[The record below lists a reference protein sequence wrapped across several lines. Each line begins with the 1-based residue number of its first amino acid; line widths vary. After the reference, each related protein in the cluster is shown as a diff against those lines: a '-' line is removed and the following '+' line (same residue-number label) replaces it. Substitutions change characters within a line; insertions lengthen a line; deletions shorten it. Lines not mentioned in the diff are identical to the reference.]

1 MTKRKRASLKD
12 KSPETL
18 GLTQRKGKGID
29 LLFGG
34 PVESGTTSAQP
45 SSAEE
50 TLSGLV
56 VDDASLDSVASN
68 EIDREVDELGL
79 PVALEEPPDDLI
91 LASAPV
97 GGSGTLVAGE
107 VDAATPETSPFALP
121 TPVNSESSLPPR
133 AVDDFSGI
141 LDDENSPEV
150 EEEKL
155 ANSDKETD
163 LTGIVNPSMS
173 TDSANDL
180 SGLIVDDNLSGLVVG
195 DSTADTGMLPGVP
208 AADLSGLT
216 TTEPAPAPAP
226 VGDPANDLSGLITAD
241 EDLSGLTVED
251 TSAPVAPSSPQPVP
265 MPAQPL
271 SPPPTTAAPINVP
284 PPAYPSPT
292 DYQPAPAADVPYT
305 DSSVYT
311 PATYTP
317 PASNIPPPSTA
328 TGAPSLAAPRPS
340 PIRMEGLSSE
350 AVQTLSAFGAALP
363 DDPAAFRPQPQFP
376 DYQITVKEEKQVE
389 LDKAQQ
395 QEILEF
401 LGNRP
406 TKLFEE
412 IEKMHDDVAKE
423 LSANKSDVNFALD
436 TLLDANN
443 IIIEKPYQY
452 EEALYRVALVKTML
466 VRRERLSKASYGP
479 TGYFVLFYGILSV
492 LLAIWGIFAGLSLDF
507 VSLVGAELGPI
518 FQAIFLSGLAGLMGG
533 AVEILWRLYYR
544 VSIKQDFDPQ
554 YLMYYIVKP
563 ILGFVLGLVMY
574 FLIAVGTTVVTP
586 GGSTSTLP
594 AAGATTGF
602 VLTMLL
608 GFVAGYRQESVFDMI
623 YVLIKKIAPEEVKA
637 GPKSVKPIDDDM
649 LGGENSGIT
658 N

>member
-34 PVESGTTSAQP
+34 PVDSDAASAQT
-45 SSAEE
+45 SSAEN
-50 TLSGLV
+50 TSSGLV
-56 VDDASLDSVASN
+56 IDDASLDAAESS
-68 EIDREVDELGL
+68 EFDREVDELGL

-97 GGSGTLVAGE
+97 GGSGTLISGE
-107 VDAATPETSPFALP
+107 ADAVTPETSPFAMP
-121 TPVNSESSLPPR
+121 TPVNSESGLPPH

-163 LTGIVNPSMS
+163 LTGIVNPNTT

-180 SGLIVDDNLSGLVVG
+180 SGLVVDDDLSGLVVG
-195 DSTADTGMLPGVP
+195 NSTEDTGVLPGVP

-216 TTEPAPAPAP
+216 PMASAPAP
-226 VGDPANDLSGLITAD
+226 VPADDPVNDLSGLITTD
-241 EDLSGLTVED
+241 EDLSGLPVTD
-251 TSAPVAPSSPQPVP
+251 TPTPQPMSP
-265 MPAQPL
+265 
-271 SPPPTTAAPINVP
+271 PPPTTAAPINVP

-292 DYQPAPAADVPYT
+292 DFQPAPTGGTTFSPESFA
-305 DSSVYT
+305 
-311 PATYTP
+311 P
-317 PASNIPPPSTA
+317 PASSIPPPSTA
-328 TGAPSLAAPRPS
+328 TGAPSLAVPRPN
-340 PIRMEGLSSE
+340 PIEMEGLSSE

-376 DYQITVKEEKQVE
+376 DHHITVREEKQVV

-412 IEKMHDDVAKE
+412 IEKMHEEVAEE

-443 IIIEKPYQY
+443 IILEKPYQY

-466 VRRERLSKASYGP
+466 VRRERLSRASYGP
-479 TGYFVLFYGILSV
+479 AGYFVLFYGILSA
-492 LLAIWGIFAGLSLDF
+492 LLAIWGIFAGLSVDF
-507 VSLVGAELGPI
+507 NALAGAELGNI

-586 GGSTSTLP
+586 SGGTSTLP
-594 AAGATTGF
+594 VVAATTGF

-623 YVLIKKIAPEEVKA
+623 YVLIKKIAPEEVKS
-637 GPKSVKPIDDDM
+637 GTKSMIPIEDDDFT
-649 LGGENSGIT
+649 GKNSGIT
-658 N
+658 Q